1 MPLPQLVFVC
11 GREPDYI
18 RNAMIAAVLAQH
30 YPTDLIADSRRG
42 SLSLR
47 LARLAP
53 RLIRRLRRPHDLIVV
68 GFYGHPLVLLARRF
82 SRAPILFDPFVSTYD
97 TLVGDRGRIAEG
109 SLAARAL
116 QTLDRSALE
125 QATLNLSDTQAHAAY
140 YAAAFGVPPEKL
152 ATLYL
157 GCNEAHFFPRPAAR
171 GDRFVVFSYSTYLP
185 LHGMT
190 TIVEAAQR
198 CLGYP
203 IEFRLVGSSG
213 PTLAEARARAQ
224 SLGLTNVSFVP
235 SLPFAVLPEA
245 IAAADLCL
253 GGHFGT
259 SAKSRRVIAG
269 KSYQFI
275 AMGKPVILAD
285 NAANRELFDEGVNA
299 AFCPPGDPDRLAQT
313 ILALYHAPDLRRG
326 LAENALGLYRR
337 RLTWQRLGADLLAQV
352 QRLL

>member
-1 MPLPQLVFVC
+1 MPQIVFVC
-11 GREPDYI
+11 GREPDYV
-18 RNAMIAAVLAQH
+18 RNAMLAATLADH
-30 YPTDLIADSRRG
+30 YPTDLIVDSRRG

-53 RLIRRLRRPHDLIVV
+53 RLVRRLRRPHDLIVV
-68 GFYGHPLVLLARRF
+68 GFYGHPLALLARRC

-109 SLAARAL
+109 SPAARAL
-116 QTLDRSALE
+116 LALDRRALE
-125 QATLNLSDTQAHAAY
+125 QSTLNLSDTQAHAAY
-140 YAAAFGVPPEKL
+140 YAATFGVPPEKL

-157 GCNEAHFFPRPAAR
+157 GCDETHFFPRPAPPA
-171 GDRFVVFSYSTYLP
+171 DRFVVFTYSTYLP

-190 TIVEAAQR
+190 TVVEAAQR
-198 CLGYP
+198 CRGYP

-213 PTLAEARARAQ
+213 PTLAAARDRAE
-224 SLGLTNVSFVP
+224 SLGLDNVTFAP
-235 SLPFAVLPEA
+235 SVPFAALPDA

-259 SAKSRRVIAG
+259 SAKSQRVIAG

-285 NAANRELFDEGVNA
+285 NAANRELFEPDVSA

-313 ILALYHAPDLRRG
+313 ILALYHAPDLRHT
-326 LAENALGLYRR
+326 LAANAHALYRS
-337 RLTWQRLGADLLAQV
+337 RLTWRHLGADLLAQV